1 MLDAALA
8 LSDFLWGWPLII
20 IIILVSVSFSLRLRF
35 FQFTKLGWILKNTLM
50 KIFDRKV
57 EGEGNLTPFQAAA
70 TALSATIG
78 VGNIAGVGIAI
89 SVGGPGAIFWMW
101 VVAFFSM
108 INKYAEIVLGLI
120 YRQKDPETGIYRG
133 GGMYYIVNGLGQ
145 QWKWLAFIFSIMFSF
160 MFFVFGFVQSNT
172 LALTLESSFGIPVL
186 TGGIIIAIAAGIVLI
201 GGIKR
206 IGEVAEKIVPVM
218 AVLYAIGAL
227 TIIFMNIRLVP
238 SVLALIV
245 REAFTGSAAAGGF
258 AGSAAIMAVRQGFAR
273 GIFSNEGGMGSAP
286 AAHAT
291 ATTTHPVQQA
301 IWGVFEVFLDT
312 IVVCSATALVI
323 IFTGVLPTGLAG
335 SELTALAF
343 STGLGRLGNAIV
355 TVSIILFA
363 YTTALTNEF
372 YCETGISYALG
383 NTAAVI
389 IRYLYIL
396 GLVYGAVGGLQH
408 IWGLAD
414 FFMAIVVI
422 INLLVVFALRKD
434 VWAATYDYFWRDPD
448 AERTF
453 IWTGAYTEKP

>member
-1 MLDAALA
+1 
-8 LSDFLWGWPLII
+8 
-20 IIILVSVSFSLRLRF
+20 
-35 FQFTKLGWILKNTLM
+35 
-50 KIFDRKV
+50 
-57 EGEGNLTPFQAAA
+57 
-70 TALSATIG
+70 
-78 VGNIAGVGIAI
+78 
-89 SVGGPGAIFWMW
+89 
-101 VVAFFSM
+101 
-108 INKYAEIVLGLI
+108 
-120 YRQKDPETGIYRG
+120 
-133 GGMYYIVNGLGQ
+133 
-145 QWKWLAFIFSIMFSF
+145 
-160 MFFVFGFVQSNT
+160 
-172 LALTLESSFGIPVL
+172 
-186 TGGIIIAIAAGIVLI
+186 
-201 GGIKR
+201 
-206 IGEVAEKIVPVM
+206 
-218 AVLYAIGAL
+218 
-227 TIIFMNIRLVP
+227 
-238 SVLALIV
+238 
-245 REAFTGSAAAGGF
+245 
-258 AGSAAIMAVRQGFAR
+258 MAVRQGFAR

>member
-1 MLDAALA
+1 MLDALLA
-8 LSDFLWGWPLII
+8 ISDFLWGWPLII
-20 IIILVSVSFSLRLRF
+20 IIIFVSVTFSFRLRF
-35 FQFTKLGWILKNTLM
+35 IQFAKLGWILKNTLL
-50 KIFDRKV
+50 KIFERKS

-78 VGNIAGVGIAI
+78 VGNIAGVGMAI
-89 SVGGPGAIFWMW
+89 SIGGPGAVFWMW

-133 GGMYYIVNGLGQ
+133 GGMYYIINGLGP
-145 QWKWLAFIFSIMFSF
+145 QWKWLAFVFAIMFSF

-186 TGGIIIAIAAGIVLI
+186 TGGIIIAVAAGIVII

-206 IGEVAEKIVPVM
+206 IGEVAERVVPIM
-218 AVLYAIGAL
+218 AVLYAFGAL
-227 TIIFMNIRLVP
+227 IIIAMNISRIP
-238 SVLALIV
+238 EVLGCIF

-258 AGSAAIMAVRQGFAR
+258 AGSAAMLAMRQGFAR

-291 ATTTHPVQQA
+291 ATVTHPVQQG

-323 IFTGVLPTGLAG
+323 MFTGVLPTGLQGA
-335 SELTALAF
+335 ELTKLAF
-343 STGLGRLGNAIV
+343 TTGLSGFGSAIV
-355 TVSIILFA
+355 TISLILFA

-383 NTAAVI
+383 NKAAVA

-422 INLLVVFALRKD
+422 INLLVVFALRDK
-434 VWAATYDYFWRDPD
+434 VWEATHDYFWRSPD
-448 AERTF
+448 KPKSF
-453 IWTGAYTEKP
+453 KWTGTFVQ